1 MDMLTPHHLAVA
13 GRTAPD
19 PVDHALHPE
28 LLLGMPHLTPFGLS
42 RTFLLKELG
51 HRHWLLLG
59 RHLGLAV
66 PDFCTPDGREAYAAI
81 SAMRV
86 DMRLSAARANDRL
99 GIVSDVYPVSGSRME
114 SLHRL
119 FVNGRAIGEVV
130 LQSVFVARQEK
141 ENRSIRRAMVRH
153 FLSDGEPQDSLLAH
167 EIVTL
172 RDWPAAGQA
181 MARQMRFRP
190 CPFEEFNG
198 AGLFY
203 FAEFAALVTRAFCAW
218 EGEGAALR
226 LDRPMSMLF
235 LGNIEAGEELTIGL
249 HSQEDGDRADRCS
262 ISGSDGVV
270 LARVLMTE

>member
-1 MDMLTPHHLAVA
+1 M
-13 GRTAPD
+13 
-19 PVDHALHPE
+19 
-28 LLLGMPHLTPFGLS
+28 
-42 RTFLLKELG
+42 LKELG

-66 PDFCTPDGREAYAAI
+66 PDFRTPDGRDAYAAI

-86 DMRLSAARANDRL
+86 DVRLSAAGANERL

-141 ENRSIRRAMVRH
+141 ENRWAMVRH
-153 FLSDGEPQDSLLAH
+153 FRSDSEPQDSRLAR
-167 EIVTL
+167 EITRL
-172 RDWPAAGQA
+172 RDWPATGQA
-181 MARQMRFRP
+181 SARQMRFRP

-218 EGEGAALR
+218 EGEGAVVR

-249 HSQEDGDRADRCS
+249 HPAEDGDGSDRCS
-262 ISGSDGVV
+262 ISGADGAV
-270 LARVLMTE
+270 LARVLLQD